1 MGSNIFTFRLSVQN
15 NQEVHATL
23 SGGDETWPG
32 NPKGK
37 LNFTPRTK
45 QRLATLCQVVH
56 TNNASQRQIRQLGH
70 LLFQILF
77 DKSLRVPFLTGYNRV
92 RNQPNAVLRLELDI
106 NENVLPD
113 LAALPWEFLCVPA
126 NEITGELWLSTDP
139 NVVLS
144 RRSERWQVLP
154 RRELAHDEPI
164 RIAVLVANASDTPG
178 PIHYEALWQQVE
190 QLAQTAPHLFAV
202 KLETQPTKEKVD
214 TLLETF
220 KPHIF
225 HFIGYGRS
233 HQEPGQDNQPSAQ
246 IAVLHE
252 SGQAKWISA
261 TQFSTLFARHWPTVV
276 LFHDAAAADGPAIPI
291 FPMLA
296 AQAMHHH
303 IAVAVALQY
312 PLGSEPAH
320 RFCCEFY
327 RRLGKNEPV
336 DKSVQEGRIFI
347 ADWNETRDFASPLLY
362 MRVSEGQLFA
372 RQAAPP
378 IATPVPPDSELVRR
392 ALLKL
397 NYGRQQEQF
406 QGITFK
412 PQRMG
417 AFLITAPKPRS
428 EPYWL
433 LHKLVTMLP
442 GSHVQ
447 DDVIKFDMS
456 MADSPSET
464 ELWWE
469 TVAER
474 LGLDFG
480 ASQNEIITAVHEAR
494 AYKNIIFI
502 FDNVG
507 LYPGCE
513 QTILEQFW
521 QPLARGAVGG
531 GQMWQLLFL
540 VESHGRLG
548 GNHLAVTD
556 LTSADWQ
563 PVQAVQLPQ
572 VNEFFA
578 DIELQSWL
586 LQDETKAVEPL
597 RIRLEEDAGA
607 LFRAIKVNNGV
618 PFFVMRAIG
627 QLCQFNWQTKK
638 RDWCRKYE

>member
-1 MGSNIFTFRLSVQN
+1 MGSNVFTFHLSVQN
-15 NQEVHATL
+15 DQEVRVTQ
-23 SGGDETWPG
+23 SGGDESWPG
-32 NPKGK
+32 NPDGK
-37 LNFTPRTK
+37 LNYTGNRK
-45 QRLATLCQVVH
+45 KRIAALCQVVH
-56 TNNASQRQIRQLGH
+56 NNSTNKEQIRELGQ
-70 LLFQILF
+70 LLFTTLF
-77 DKSLRVPFLTGYNRV
+77 DNSLKVPFLKGYNRV
-92 RNQPNAVLRLELDI
+92 RNQPNAVLRLELEI
-106 NENVLPD
+106 NENVVPD
-113 LAALPWEFLCVPA
+113 LAALPWELMCVPA
-126 NEITGELWLSTDP
+126 DNITGELWLGTDP

-144 RRSERWQVLP
+144 RRSAGWTVLP
-154 RRELAHDEPI
+154 RCELAHDEPL
-164 RIAVLVANASDTPG
+164 RIAVLVADPSDLPG
-178 PIHYEALWQQVE
+178 QIEYDELWEQVE
-190 QLAQTAPHLFAV
+190 QLAKTAPHLFAV
-202 KLETQPTKEKVD
+202 KLETQPTREKLD
-214 TLLETF
+214 ALLEGF

-233 HQEPGQDNQPSAQ
+233 HPEPEQDNQLTDQ
-246 IAVLHE
+246 IAVLHA
-252 SGQAKWISA
+252 SGQAKWLSA
-261 TQFSTLFARHWPTVV
+261 PQFGTLFARHWPTVV
-276 LFHDAAAADGPAIPI
+276 LFHDASAADKPTISI
-291 FPMLA
+291 FAKLA
-296 AQAMHHH
+296 AQAMSHN
-303 IAVAVALQY
+303 IPVAVALQY
-312 PLGSEPAH
+312 PLGSQPAH

-336 DKSVQEGRIFI
+336 DKSVQEGRTFI

-362 MRVSEGQLFA
+362 MRVSEGHLFS

-378 IATPVPPDSELVRR
+378 IATPVPPEGELVRR

-397 NYGRQQEQF
+397 NYGRQQDHF

-447 DDVIKFDMS
+447 DEVIKLDMS
-456 MADSPSET
+456 MADSPSEIA
-464 ELWWE
+464 LWWE

-474 LGLDFG
+474 MGLALD
-480 ASQNEIITAVHEAR
+480 ASQNSIIKAVHEAR

-521 QPLARGAVGG
+521 QPLAQAPGG
-531 GQMWQLLFL
+531 LGQMWQLLFL
-540 VESHGRLG
+540 VESYGRIG
-548 GNHLAVTD
+548 GDHSAMTD
-556 LTSADWQ
+556 LTSTNWQ
-563 PVQAVQLPQ
+563 PMQAVHLPQ

-578 DIELQSWL
+578 ETELQSWL
-586 LQDETKAVEPL
+586 LQEETKAVEPL
-597 RIRLEEDAGA
+597 RVRLEEDAVA
-607 LFRAIKVNNGV
+607 LLQTIKANDGV

-638 RDWCRKYE
+638 REWCRKYE